1 MLNDLLPSVTNVIR
15 LDHTHVL
22 STFHQYKDAAP
33 RRVKKGLVLTICTA
47 LEVHAQLEEE
57 VFYPALRAV
66 TDDEILL
73 ESPAEHDEM
82 RRLIALLRRMEP
94 EARDYT
100 STLMALMREVI
111 HHVADEE
118 TVLLPMAEDL
128 LHDQLGSL
136 GAKMTRRRIQ
146 LVAPRTGDIALNM
159 GRAAS
164 GNTIALA
171 AVGVGALAALLWH
184 RLDPRGPDLA
194 QRRNRVPPY

>member
-1 MLNDLLPSVTNVIR
+1 MLKELLPTVTNMIR
-15 LDHTHVL
+15 LDHTHVF
-22 STFHQYKDAAP
+22 STFHQYKESAP

-47 LEVHAQLEEE
+47 LEIHAQLEEE

-66 TDDEILL
+66 TDDEVLL
-73 ESPAEHDEM
+73 ESPAEHAEM

-94 EARDYT
+94 EARDYS

-136 GAKMTRRRIQ
+136 GVQMTKRRIQ
-146 LVAPRTGDIALNM
+146 LVAPRSPDIALNL

-164 GNTIALA
+164 GNAVALA
-171 AVGVGALAALLWH
+171 VLGLGTVAALYWH
-184 RLDPRGPDLA
+184 R
-194 QRRNRVPPY
+194 RNA